1 MISASGA
8 DMATLAS
15 NRFPTRH
22 DADRNVFL
30 IFIGLV
36 WMGVISGF
44 GTDSFRHVS
53 AHGLD
58 YPWIVHVHAV
68 SFVGW
73 LTLFTIQASLIR
85 SGRPDLHRRL
95 GIAGAVLAG
104 WMLII
109 GPATAIVVDAWHYK
123 TNGETPEF
131 LSVQFTD
138 MVAFAGLTG
147 TGLLLR
153 ANPAVHKRLMLL
165 GLLDLSD
172 AGFARYLNGLAIIP
186 LGQGGVAEFA
196 SLYLGSDLLA
206 LAFGAYDLATR
217 RRLHPFYIAGL
228 AWMFAV
234 QLLALF
240 LFHSE
245 TWKAISL
252 RLIGA

>member
-1 MISASGA
+1 
-8 DMATLAS
+8 MATLAS

-22 DADRNVFL
+22 DADRNAFL
-30 IFIGLV
+30 IFIGIV
-36 WMGVISGF
+36 WVGILSGF
-44 GTDSFRHVS
+44 ATDSFQHVR

-73 LTLFTIQASLIR
+73 LTLFTAQAGLIR
-85 SGRPDLHRRL
+85 NGRPDLHRRV
-95 GIAGAVLAG
+95 GVAGAILAG

-109 GPATAIVVDAWHYK
+109 GPATAIVVDAWHYR

-131 LSVQFTD
+131 LSIQFTD
-138 MVAFAGLTG
+138 MVAFAGLVG
-147 TGLLLR
+147 AGLLLR
-153 ANPAVHKRLMLL
+153 ANPTAHKRLMLL
-165 GLLDLSD
+165 SLFDLSD
-172 AGFARYLNGLAIIP
+172 AGFARFLNGLAIAP
-186 LGQGGVAEFA
+186 LGEGRVAEFA

-217 RRLHPFYIAGL
+217 RRLHPIYIAAL
-228 AWMFAV
+228 AWMLTL

-240 LFHSE
+240 LFHNE
-245 TWKAISL
+245 GWKAISL